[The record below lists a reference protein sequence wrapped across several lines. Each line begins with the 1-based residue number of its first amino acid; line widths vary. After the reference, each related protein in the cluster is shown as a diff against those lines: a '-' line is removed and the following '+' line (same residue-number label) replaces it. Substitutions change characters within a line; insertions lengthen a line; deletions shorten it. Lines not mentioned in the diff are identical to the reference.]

1 MDRETGSCAGEGS
14 CSARGGY
21 VGQMLIGCSQC
32 VLTVCW
38 AGHGRRGYGADCA
51 REGSWWAVRG
61 RVLCAL
67 RCDATLAWRRGRA
80 GLPRAGRGRHVR
92 WDCGLFPVLCNCM
105 VSWSSRARCDKHER
119 PTVVRRDIHQTRLG
133 VRSFRCPLRA
143 RQRGCARS
151 RSTSPNLQCC
161 PLTIMGGA
169 AVPMSSCPE
178 ELRGH
183 GMDQAR
189 PTATSTAEG
198 SEITTWVGRTASLAC
213 SGDLLLKR

>member
-67 RCDATLAWRRGRA
+67 RCDATLAWRRGRV
-80 GLPRAGRGRHVR
+80 GLPRAGRGRHLR
-92 WDCGLFPVLCNCM
+92 WGCGLLAGICEFSTKSHRSVLLYQCRRGRPSAACRKHM
-105 VSWSSRARCDKHER
+105 VGSSSRA
-119 PTVVRRDIHQTRLG
+119 
-133 VRSFRCPLRA
+133 
-143 RQRGCARS
+143 
-151 RSTSPNLQCC
+151 
-161 PLTIMGGA
+161 
-169 AVPMSSCPE
+169 AVQPSSCGSKTRTWPSRIGTTRWTSAALAATRPQSMRRAGVPARRTCPDR
-178 ELRGH
+178 LR
-183 GMDQAR
+183 
-189 PTATSTAEG
+189 
-198 SEITTWVGRTASLAC
+198 
-213 SGDLLLKR
+213 